1 MKLNEKFILHKN
13 KDGIYVVPT
22 ASAEFHGL
30 VRGNKTVMTILE
42 CLSEETTEEDI
53 VRTLMEKYDGREDD
67 IRSDVSD
74 VLGKLKKIGAV
85 DGQ

>member
-13 KDGIYVVPT
+13 NNGVYVVPT

-42 CLSEETTEEDI
+42 CLSEETTEEKI
-53 VRTLMEKYDGREDD
+53 VRVLMEKYDGGEDE

-74 VLGKLKKIGAV
+74 VLSKLKKIGAI
-85 DGQ
+85 DGE